1 MSENANETVFL
12 TSEVEA
18 KAGVV
23 NCCDTAKWYG
33 KDMTPE
39 EKAELKKGQREW
51 EKSRFR
57 KWICQEAL
65 SAINESDVKKIKET
79 GRQEGGKMNNHWC
92 KVSAMVCITAEDVDL
107 ILYEALNAGGISAWS
122 DAVKTV
128 GDKLGK
134 RVCEQVSNG
143 GKIAIRGTDGT
154 WYELDK
160 AKLTAGIKQ
169 YIEESCHIRI
179 EDERLVL
186 DDLTTNEAD
195 VIVQF
200 ALFGETKF

>member
-65 SAINESDVKKIKET
+65 SAINESDV
-79 GRQEGGKMNNHWC
+79 
-92 KVSAMVCITAEDVDL
+92 
-107 ILYEALNAGGISAWS
+107 
-122 DAVKTV
+122 
-128 GDKLGK
+128 
-134 RVCEQVSNG
+134 
-143 GKIAIRGTDGT
+143 
-154 WYELDK
+154 
-160 AKLTAGIKQ
+160 
-169 YIEESCHIRI
+169 
-179 EDERLVL
+179 
-186 DDLTTNEAD
+186 
-195 VIVQF
+195 
-200 ALFGETKF
+200 

>member
-1 MSENANETVFL
+1 
-12 TSEVEA
+12 
-18 KAGVV
+18 
-23 NCCDTAKWYG
+23 
-33 KDMTPE
+33 
-39 EKAELKKGQREW
+39 
-51 EKSRFR
+51 
-57 KWICQEAL
+57 
-65 SAINESDVKKIKET
+65 
-79 GRQEGGKMNNHWC
+79 MNNINLRAE
-92 KVSAMVCITAEDVDL
+92 VAVQITKEDLDV
-107 ILYEALNAGGISAWS
+107 ILFEALNAGGIAGWA
-122 DAVKTV
+122 DRVMAV
-128 GDKLGK
+128 GNILGK
-134 RVCEQVSNG
+134 RVCEQVSTG
-143 GKIAIRGTDGT
+143 GKIAIRGTDGM

>member
-1 MSENANETVFL
+1 
-12 TSEVEA
+12 
-18 KAGVV
+18 
-23 NCCDTAKWYG
+23 
-33 KDMTPE
+33 
-39 EKAELKKGQREW
+39 
-51 EKSRFR
+51 
-57 KWICQEAL
+57 
-65 SAINESDVKKIKET
+65 
-79 GRQEGGKMNNHWC
+79 MNNINLRAE
-92 KVSAMVCITAEDVDL
+92 VAVQITKEDLDV
-107 ILYEALNAGGISAWS
+107 ILFEALNTGGIAGWA
-122 DAVKTV
+122 DRVMAV
-128 GDKLGK
+128 GNILGK

-143 GKIAIRGTDGT
+143 GEIAIRGTDGT

>member
-1 MSENANETVFL
+1 MSENENETVFL

-51 EKSRFR
+51 EKSSFK
-57 KWICQEAL
+57 KWLDQKAL
-65 SAINESDVKKIKET
+65 SGADEDTVNEAE
-79 GRQEGGKMNNHWC
+79 KMHDYFTQI
-92 KVSAMVCITAEDVDL
+92 SAMVRITAEDVDL
-107 ILYEALNAGGISAWS
+107 MLFEALNAGGISEWS

-134 RVCEQVSNG
+134 RVCEQISLG
-143 GKIAIRGTDGT
+143 G
-154 WYELDK
+154 ELMIHEIGGEWH
-160 AKLTAGIKQ
+160 KLTKQKLLDGIKK
-169 YIEESCHIRI
+169 YMNESCHIRI
-179 EDERLVL
+179 EDQRIVGS
-186 DDLTTNEAD
+186 DLTPIDAD
-195 VIVQF
+195 IIVQF
-200 ALFGETKF
+200 ALFGEADR

>member
-1 MSENANETVFL
+1 
-12 TSEVEA
+12 
-18 KAGVV
+18 
-23 NCCDTAKWYG
+23 
-33 KDMTPE
+33 
-39 EKAELKKGQREW
+39 
-51 EKSRFR
+51 
-57 KWICQEAL
+57 
-65 SAINESDVKKIKET
+65 
-79 GRQEGGKMNNHWC
+79 MNNINLRAE
-92 KVSAMVCITAEDVDL
+92 VAVQITKEDLDV
-107 ILYEALNAGGISAWS
+107 ILFEALNAGGIAGWA
-122 DAVKTV
+122 DRVMAV
-128 GDKLGK
+128 GNILGK
-134 RVCEQVSNG
+134 RVCEKVSNG
-143 GKIAIRGTDGT
+143 GKIAIRGTDGM

>member
-1 MSENANETVFL
+1 
-12 TSEVEA
+12 
-18 KAGVV
+18 
-23 NCCDTAKWYG
+23 
-33 KDMTPE
+33 
-39 EKAELKKGQREW
+39 
-51 EKSRFR
+51 
-57 KWICQEAL
+57 
-65 SAINESDVKKIKET
+65 
-79 GRQEGGKMNNHWC
+79 MNNINLRAE
-92 KVSAMVCITAEDVDL
+92 VAVQITKEDLDV
-107 ILYEALNAGGISAWS
+107 ILFEALNAGGIAGWA
-122 DAVKTV
+122 DRVMAV
-128 GDKLGK
+128 GNILGK

-143 GKIAIRGTDGT
+143 GEIAIRGTDGT

-200 ALFGETKF
+200 VLFGETKF

>member
-1 MSENANETVFL
+1 
-12 TSEVEA
+12 
-18 KAGVV
+18 
-23 NCCDTAKWYG
+23 
-33 KDMTPE
+33 
-39 EKAELKKGQREW
+39 
-51 EKSRFR
+51 
-57 KWICQEAL
+57 
-65 SAINESDVKKIKET
+65 
-79 GRQEGGKMNNHWC
+79 MNNINLRAE
-92 KVSAMVCITAEDVDL
+92 VAVQITKEDLDV
-107 ILYEALNAGGISAWS
+107 ILFEALNAGGIAGWA
-122 DAVKTV
+122 DRVMAV
-128 GDKLGK
+128 GNILGK
-134 RVCEQVSNG
+134 
-143 GKIAIRGTDGT
+143 RGTDGT

>member
-1 MSENANETVFL
+1 MKTVADLQPGDIVNISDQPFTVKSVY
-12 TSEVEA
+12 TS
-18 KAGVV
+18 
-23 NCCDTAKWYG
+23 
-33 KDMTPE
+33 
-39 EKAELKKGQREW
+39 
-51 EKSRFR
+51 
-57 KWICQEAL
+57 
-65 SAINESDVKKIKET
+65 
-79 GRQEGGKMNNHWC
+79 GGSTTL
-92 KVSAMVCITAEDVDL
+92 VFEDVPATQERCD
-107 ILYEALNAGGISAWS
+107 ALKGLARDTGGIAGWA
-122 DAVKTV
+122 DRVMAV
-128 GDKLGK
+128 GNILGK

-143 GKIAIRGTDGT
+143 GEIAIRGTDGT

>member
-1 MSENANETVFL
+1 MNNI
-12 TSEVEA
+12 
-18 KAGVV
+18 
-23 NCCDTAKWYG
+23 N
-33 KDMTPE
+33 
-39 EKAELKKGQREW
+39 LK
-51 EKSRFR
+51 R
-57 KWICQEAL
+57 KWRYRSRRKIL
-65 SAINESDVKKIKET
+65 SV
-79 GRQEGGKMNNHWC
+79 
-92 KVSAMVCITAEDVDL
+92 
-107 ILYEALNAGGISAWS
+107 ILFEALNAGGIAGWA
-122 DAVKTV
+122 DRVMAV
-128 GDKLGK
+128 GNILGK

>member
-1 MSENANETVFL
+1 MRPSGGRTHRKLQVCMM
-12 TSEVEA
+12 EVDEMNYISLRA
-18 KAGVV
+18 EVAVQITKEDL
-23 NCCDTAKWYG
+23 DT
-33 KDMTPE
+33 
-39 EKAELKKGQREW
+39 
-51 EKSRFR
+51 
-57 KWICQEAL
+57 
-65 SAINESDVKKIKET
+65 
-79 GRQEGGKMNNHWC
+79 
-92 KVSAMVCITAEDVDL
+92 
-107 ILYEALNAGGISAWS
+107 ILFEALNAGGIAGWA
-122 DAVKTV
+122 DRVMAV
-128 GDKLGK
+128 GNILGK

-169 YIEESCHIRI
+169 YIEESGHIRI
-179 EDERLVL
+179 EDERLAL

>member
-154 WYELDK
+154 WYELDE

-179 EDERLVL
+179 EDERLAL